1 MKIAAITSNNDG
13 FPFSIINIAYL
24 TQCFKRFLPAR
35 FFLIF
40 SAAGRPRSQTHT
52 VRKFILKC
60 PAVFPVFARSH
71 MIPVPK
77 STVKGSLTVES
88 ALHTDVQ
95 NIVICGFQTV
105 NGIVHACI
113 VQILAEISVK
123 RP

>member
-1 MKIAAITSNNDG
+1 MKIAAITNNNDG
-13 FPFSIINIAYL
+13 FPFSIINIAYRM
-24 TQCFKRFLPAR
+24 QCFKCFL
-35 FFLIF
+35 
-40 SAAGRPRSQTHT
+40 SA
-52 VRKFILKC
+52 RKFILKC
-60 PAVFPVFARSH
+60 PAAFPVFARSH

-113 VQILAEISVK
+113 VQILAEISVNLLMIRNHLYLK
-123 RP
+123 IK